1 MNKKENEGAFVP
13 EQYEASTKVDD
24 NEENED

>member
-1 MNKKENEGAFVP
+1 MNKKTDESAFVA

>member
-1 MNKKENEGAFVP
+1 MNKLKPNESYVP